1 MDPLAI
7 VLTVV
12 AAILSVVLL
21 VVGVQMILV
30 LQEVRRSLRNF
41 NHMTEVIEEGVT
53 RTLAPFQQLGGLG
66 SGLRTGMRL
75 LDTFSNFL
83 HSQRHEDETPRS
95 RQSE

>member
-21 VVGVQMILV
+21 VVGVQTILV

-41 NHMTEVIEEGVT
+41 NHLTEVIEEGVT
-53 RTLAPFQQLGGLG
+53 RTLAPFQQLGGMG

-75 LDTFSNFL
+75 LDTFSTFL
-83 HSQRHEDETPRS
+83 TSKRHEDETETRHRS
-95 RQSE
+95 E